1 MGLMKYA
8 GLIPLHQ
15 FELSETYSEITCLQ
29 VILIFLGMC
38 HDVF

>member
-1 MGLMKYA
+1 MGFMKYA
-8 GLIPLHQ
+8 GLIPLL
-15 FELSETYSEITCLQ
+15 FELSESYSEITCLQ

>member
-1 MGLMKYA
+1 MGFMKYA
-8 GLIPLHQ
+8 GLIL
-15 FELSETYSEITCLQ
+15 FELSESYSEITCLQ